1 MSEEMAQWF
10 HLSLTGIVTPAQ
22 ATETLRKELSN
33 IV

>member
-10 HLSLTGIVTPAQ
+10 HLSLTGVFTPAQ
-22 ATETLRKELSN
+22 ATETLRRELTD